1 MREDMSDFLIHFTKG
16 ESKETAYQNLKSIIE
31 QQRVNGFNSLIR
43 DGSECVCF
51 SEAPLSSLKSGL
63 LNPSFYSCYSP
74 FGILTNKK

>member
-31 QQRVNGFNSLIR
+31 QQRVNGSNSLIR

-51 SEAPLSSLKSGL
+51 SEAPLSGH
-63 LNPSFYSCYSP
+63 
-74 FGILTNKK
+74 